1 MTRKL
6 LAIVVL
12 SAGLAMAGRAALAHH
27 GQAAYDTMKLVT
39 VKGTVTRWIW
49 SNPHCV
55 LFVDETDDK
64 GQVVHWIGETQNP
77 LSMTNMGWTGESFKP
92 GDHITMRLTPAKNG
106 TPIGLI
112 ADVILAN
119 GQRLDARNFAK
130 NEPNPD
136 AKQIESKPD
145 AAPKQ

>member
-1 MTRKL
+1 VTRKFL
-6 LAIVVL
+6 VILVLDAVV
-12 SAGLAMAGRAALAHH
+12 AMACLPALAHH
-27 GQAAYDTMKLVT
+27 GQAAYDTSKLVT

-55 LFVDETDDK
+55 LFVDATDDS

-77 LSMTNMGWTGESFKP
+77 LSMTNMGWAGDSFKP
-92 GDHITMRLTPAKNG
+92 GDHITLRLTPAKNG

-119 GQRLDARNFAK
+119 GHRLDARNFVRD
-130 NEPNPD
+130 EP
-136 AKQIESKPD
+136 KPD
-145 AAPKQ
+145 VTPK